1 MDSIRFGRQYRALR
15 LHQRLRQ
22 EDLVGPTGLSR
33 SLIAK
38 IDRGE
43 IANVDLDS
51 IDRAVRALGARL
63 EVRISWRGENL
74 DRLLDEGHARL
85 VERTI
90 GLLGR
95 HGWTVEV
102 EATFSEW
109 GERGAIDILA
119 RHAPTGAVLV
129 VEVKSVVPDSQAM
142 LHALDR
148 KARLAPKLASD
159 RGWRA
164 DAVGRLLV
172 IGEGPTARRR
182 VAELGSTFEVAFP
195 TRRAGVLPWLAAPSG
210 SMAGLIF
217 LSSATPGG
225 IRKRSTARQR
235 VRRPIRGTSARPRP
249 ITTPGVAYGAGGDV
263 RD

>member
-1 MDSIRFGRQYRALR
+1 MDETRFGLQYRALR
-15 LHQRLRQ
+15 LHRRLRQ
-22 EDLVGPTGLSR
+22 EDLVGPTSLSR

-43 IANVDLDS
+43 IANVDLES

-63 EVRISWRGENL
+63 ELRIGWRGEKL
-74 DRLLDEGHARL
+74 DRLLDEAHARL

-90 GLLGR
+90 ALLDR
-95 HGWTVEV
+95 HGWTAEV

-119 RHAPTGAVLV
+119 RHAATGAVLV

-182 VAELGSTFEVAFP
+182 VAELGATYDVALP
-195 TRRAGVLPWLAAPSG
+195 TRRAGVLAWLVAPSG
-210 SMAGLIF
+210 SLAGLLF

-235 VRRPIRGTSARPRP
+235 VRRPIRRSTAPP
-249 ITTPGVAYGAGGDV
+249 TPLTTPRVANGAG
-263 RD
+263 RDGRD